1 MKLTHENLQGTWI
14 VAGSEIEHV
23 GPGDEIYHFTPPDR
37 FVMEFKQPNGRRY
50 PSKQRYALTEEGFV
64 FGAEGNLRCA
74 VTAWL
79 ESGFLIFRPIHGK
92 ETWSIRMTD
101 EGTQAEQG
109 VAPQPAARSES
120 DFSGSLPP
128 ST

>member
-1 MKLTHENLQGTWI
+1 MKLTHENLQGSWI

-37 FVMEFKQPNGRRY
+37 FVMEFKQSNGRRY
-50 PSKQRYALTEEGFV
+50 PRKQRYALTEEGFV
-64 FGAEGNLRCA
+64 FGPEGNLRFA

-79 ESGFLIFRPIHGK
+79 ESGFLIFRPVHGM
-92 ETWSIRMTD
+92 ETWSTRMTD
-101 EGTQAEQG
+101 EESQAEQD
-109 VAPQPAARSES
+109 VSPQPAARSKS

>member
-1 MKLTHENLQGTWI
+1 MKLTHENLQGSWI
-14 VAGSEIEHV
+14 IAGSEIEHV

-64 FGAEGNLRCA
+64 FGPEGNLRFA

-79 ESGFLIFRPIHGK
+79 ESGFLIFRPIHGM
-92 ETWSIRMTD
+92 ETWSTRMPD
-101 EGTQAEQG
+101 EENQAEQG
-109 VAPQPAARSES
+109 VSPQPAARSES